1 MTLPRLAQDLRAYRG
16 AGVSLRGAVL
26 PSLRACR
33 DNGGRPGRGP
43 VAPPCRPHPG
53 GWWARLWADAAVRG

>member
-43 VAPPCRPHPG
+43 VAPHAVLTQAAG
-53 GWWARLWADAAVRG
+53 GRGSGRMLQ